1 DVHDDEGANNDGA
14 EDEDVDHTTGLDK
27 PKTLDP
33 KSISTQ
39 TVTGIDPPDSPFA
52 TFTFYYRSPKQ
63 LEKMGVIAP
72 SRKSSSTVARKRS
85 TDFSKLGP
93 LKNQGTKGFS
103 SYRDPAARANR
114 KGSKNADA
122 MDSDEDDEEL
132 GARDDMDD
140 VDVKDENGN
149 PLILTEEDRQRQE
162 EMAEGVRHIKLKR
175 QHSGEF
181 NNPTPSKSPHIG
193 ASTAHITDTSTSPS
207 DKASQKLLAEPSD
220 QYAESPLKKQRP
232 SLGAVDASP
241 LGKPSLTGPS
251 SAPTT
256 HPSAIGASPLSAST
270 SMPESYSAQPP
281 QTAQAVDEDEEL

>member
-1 DVHDDEGANNDGA
+1 
-14 EDEDVDHTTGLDK
+14 
-27 PKTLDP
+27 
-33 KSISTQ
+33 
-39 TVTGIDPPDSPFA
+39 
-52 TFTFYYRSPKQ
+52 
-63 LEKMGVIAP
+63 MGVIAP

-114 KGSKNADA
+114 KGSKIADA
-122 MDSDEDDEEL
+122 MDSDEDDEEP

-162 EMAEGVRHIKLKR
+162 EMAEGVRHIKVCRPSIFPPSNMTDFCFLQLKR

-193 ASTAHITDTSTSPS
+193 ASTAHITDTATSPS

-220 QYAESPLKKQRP
+220 QFAESPLKKQRP

-281 QTAQAVDEDEEL
+281 QTAQAIDEDEEL